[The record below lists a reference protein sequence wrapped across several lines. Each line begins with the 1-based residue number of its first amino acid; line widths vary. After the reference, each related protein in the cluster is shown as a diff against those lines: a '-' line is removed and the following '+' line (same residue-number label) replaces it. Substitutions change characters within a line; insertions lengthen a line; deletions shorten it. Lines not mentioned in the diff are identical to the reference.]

1 MKYLNDVS
9 YKDCIGKVCKSLNSG
24 DFKILKY
31 NDSRNVEIQFV
42 TTGFETSAQ
51 LERIKNDRYSIVN
64 IIIMKYIERNEADEN
79 KLELKE
85 LMNLSEDNNK
95 SEIFSQNYENVNNVV
110 NSLG

>member
-1 MKYLNDVS
+1 MD
-9 YKDCIGKVCKSLNSG
+9 IGYELSES
-24 DFKILKY
+24 
-31 NDSRNVEIQFV
+31 E
-42 TTGFETSAQ
+42 

-110 NSLG
+110 NYNC

>member
-1 MKYLNDVS
+1 MD
-9 YKDCIGKVCKSLNSG
+9 IGYEFSESEL
-24 DFKILKY
+24 D
-31 NDSRNVEIQFV
+31 
-42 TTGFETSAQ
+42 
-51 LERIKNDRYSIVN
+51 RIKNDRYSIVN

-110 NSLG
+110 NYNC

>member
-1 MKYLNDVS
+1 MD
-9 YKDCIGKVCKSLNSG
+9 IGYELSES
-24 DFKILKY
+24 
-31 NDSRNVEIQFV
+31 E
-42 TTGFETSAQ
+42 

>member
-1 MKYLNDVS
+1 MD
-9 YKDCIGKVCKSLNSG
+9 IGYELSES
-24 DFKILKY
+24 
-31 NDSRNVEIQFV
+31 E
-42 TTGFETSAQ
+42 

-64 IIIMKYIERNEADEN
+64 IIIMKYIKRNEADEN

-110 NSLG
+110 NYNC

>member
-1 MKYLNDVS
+1 MD
-9 YKDCIGKVCKSLNSG
+9 IGYELSES
-24 DFKILKY
+24 
-31 NDSRNVEIQFV
+31 E
-42 TTGFETSAQ
+42 
-51 LERIKNDRYSIVN
+51 LERIKNDIYSIVN

-110 NSLG
+110 NYNC